1 MPQDITL
8 AENILHMNV
17 LLLASSPQVAFWA
30 GVIYMNTFIFL
41 LSMWFV
47 IVEMFILEVF
57 MRDREW
63 GSFVLRILYDMQ
75 ETRNSSR
82 TSLLSPWSDWT
93 PMIHAMAATWTS
105 PRKVL
110 FCLTFTYCSKEMRFP
125 VDYVHWYLH
134 NSYLSVVLLKM
145 KGVYFTHC
153 L

>member
-57 MRDREW
+57 MRDRE
-63 GSFVLRILYDMQ
+63 
-75 ETRNSSR
+75 
-82 TSLLSPWSDWT
+82 
-93 PMIHAMAATWTS
+93 
-105 PRKVL
+105 
-110 FCLTFTYCSKEMRFP
+110 
-125 VDYVHWYLH
+125 
-134 NSYLSVVLLKM
+134 
-145 KGVYFTHC
+145 
-153 L
+153 